1 MREHG
6 TKATPVLLF
15 ANREASWLLLPIWPP
30 YYQVAQCNQKSSIP
44 YPQGDRSGLRKP
56 KKYKH

>member
-15 ANREASWLLLPIWPP
+15 ANGEASWLLLPIWPP

-44 YPQGDRSGLRKP
+44 VPSR
-56 KKYKH
+56 